1 MIDTNLASS
10 PADPKVQQAFRENLR
25 KLEVRQCYLW
35 TSAVLVLILLT
46 IGVAS
51 FAFPEILS
59 AEQSNY
65 SFYLNQAV
73 RALVGIVLLFTV
85 YLVYQQTL
93 IMRMR
98 NQIADQ
104 ISSLTKAENLTNEA
118 YKLAALDQLTG
129 LYNRRS
135 GDQRLAEE
143 ISRATRHQRPLTLL
157 LLDLD
162 GLKQINDQF
171 GNATGDFVLQTGAER
186 LQRAIRGSD
195 LAVRRGGDEFMVIL
209 PECKTDE
216 VKHVLSRLEGI
227 DVDRKGEKIPCRF
240 SGGWSDYRMGETAQE
255 LLDRADVALYADK
268 RSKKQ
273 PDDLQHDRFAAPSV
287 QPS

>member
-1 MIDTNLASS
+1 MVVVDIHRACLN
-10 PADPKVQQAFRENLR
+10 PAYGLGR
-25 KLEVRQCYLW
+25 
-35 TSAVLVLILLT
+35 LVCLLSKDES
-46 IGVAS
+46 G
-51 FAFPEILS
+51 
-59 AEQSNY
+59 Y

-73 RALVGIVLLFTV
+73 RSLVGIVLVFTV

-135 GDQRLAEE
+135 GDQPLAEE

-162 GLKQINDQF
+162 GLK
-171 GNATGDFVLQTGAER
+171 
-186 LQRAIRGSD
+186 
-195 LAVRRGGDEFMVIL
+195 
-209 PECKTDE
+209 
-216 VKHVLSRLEGI
+216 
-227 DVDRKGEKIPCRF
+227 
-240 SGGWSDYRMGETAQE
+240 
-255 LLDRADVALYADK
+255 
-268 RSKKQ
+268 
-273 PDDLQHDRFAAPSV
+273 
-287 QPS
+287 